1 MDINPLDGIFVCQ
14 ECGQEKKYQN
24 NWYSDPIPTVCPDC
38 KNKPVEFTCELCA
51 TKFSLKRADLE
62 YLDGKVVCEVCRT
75 KEIEAEIQRRKDEA
89 IQGQLEAVIPA
100 HFRNIDTDKEATL
113 EKSLGKSLYITGR
126 AGTGKSVFMY
136 SLAKRYI
143 RAGEPVKVIRF
154 TSWVM
159 EMQSLFR
166 NEKANPFNE
175 ARQIAA
181 FKGVL
186 FIDDLGSEKI
196 TEYVR
201 QLIYFIL
208 DEREQ
213 GNLTTVITSNLTLD
227 EIDVNIDKRSSS
239 RILGMC
245 EVLKT
250 TGEDRRIK
258 RGKS

>member
-1 MDINPLDGIFVCQ
+1 MNPLDGVFFCQ
-14 ECGQEKKYQN
+14 ECGQEKKYRN
-24 NWYSDPIPTVCPDC
+24 NYYSDSIPTICAAC
-38 KNKPVEFTCELCA
+38 KDKPTERTCELCA
-51 TKFSLKRADLE
+51 VTFTAKNDE
-62 YLDGKVVCEVCRT
+62 VVYLDGKLVCEVCRT
-75 KEIEAEIQRRKDEA
+75 KAMEVEAQRRKDDMIRE
-89 IQGQLEAVIPA
+89 QLEAVIPA
-100 HFRNIDTDKEATL
+100 HFRNIETDKADKL
-113 EKSLGKSLYITGR
+113 EKSLGKSLFITGA

-166 NEKANPFNE
+166 SETANPFL
-175 ARQIAA
+175 AAQRTAA

-186 FIDDLGSEKI
+186 CIDDLGAEKA

-201 QLIYFIL
+201 QLIYYIL

-213 GNLTTVITSNLTLD
+213 GDLVTVITSNLSLNQID
-227 EIDVNIDKRSSS
+227 ENIDKRASS

-250 TGEDRRIK
+250 TGEDRRLK
-258 RGKS
+258 RNRT